1 MNPREGG
8 LAGGGDEGLPRV
20 TRDIAA
26 EAAVWIARL
35 HGPDRSPQ
43 MERECREWQAR
54 SAAHRLAFER
64 CTDTW
69 EDVAGLTLGD
79 AYAATGAQR
88 KQREQREQRE
98 EDRAQRRLPRW
109 VLPLGLATC
118 VSLGAVAF
126 VLWPGLGVY
135 TTGVGEQRVMVLD
148 DGSRLSLNTHSRVRV
163 DMDSRRRTVDVD
175 EGEALFEVAKDPLR
189 PFVVRAAGSEVV
201 AHGTVFSVRLMADR
215 AQTGRALD
223 VTLIEGRVT
232 VQAESGKAGGLAPAA
247 PVEMRPGDRVRL
259 APGPDAHAMQRVD
272 RPRLEGVT
280 AWKRNEAVFD
290 DVVLGD
296 AVAEMNRYDRR
307 PIVLVGAP
315 SLALLRVSGT
325 FRIGDTASFARSVAD
340 LHGLVVRERAGRLEL
355 ANPP

>member
-1 MNPREGG
+1 MVPVNPRERG
-8 LAGGGDEGLPRV
+8 LASAGDEGSPHV

-69 EDVAGLTLGD
+69 EDVARVTLGE
-79 AYAATGAQR
+79 AFAATGAQR
-88 KQREQREQRE
+88 AQREQ
-98 EDRAQRRLPRW
+98 DMGHRRLPRW
-109 VLPLGLATC
+109 VLPLGLAAC
-118 VSLGAVAF
+118 VSLGAVAL
-126 VLWPGLGVY
+126 VLWRDIGVY
-135 TTGVGEQRVMVLD
+135 TTGVGEQRVVVLD

-163 DMDSRRRTVDVD
+163 DMDSRRRTVEVD
-175 EGEALFEVAKDPLR
+175 DGEALFEVAKDPLR

-215 AQTGRALD
+215 AETGRALD
-223 VTLIEGRVT
+223 VTLIEGQVT
-232 VQAESGKAGGLAPAA
+232 VQAESGKAGELAPAA
-247 PVEMRPGDRVRL
+247 PVEMLPGDRIRL
-259 APGPDAHAMQRVD
+259 AKSPGPDAHAMQRVD

-296 AVAEMNRYDRR
+296 AIAEMNRYDRT
-307 PIVLVGAP
+307 PVVLVGSP
-315 SLALLRVSGT
+315 SLGLLRVSGT
-325 FRIGDTASFARSVAD
+325 FRIGDTASFAHSVAH
-340 LHGLVVRERAGRLEL
+340 LHGLTLRERAGRWEL
-355 ANPP
+355 SNPP

>member
-1 MNPREGG
+1 MNPRQGG
-8 LAGGGDEGLPRV
+8 LAGGGDEGSPRV

-69 EDVAGLTLGD
+69 EDVAGVTLGQ

-88 KQREQREQRE
+88 AQREQREQGGVH
-98 EDRAQRRLPRW
+98 RRLSRW
-109 VLPLGLATC
+109 VLPLGVAAC
-118 VSLGAVAF
+118 VSLGAVAL
-126 VLWPGLGVY
+126 VLWRDMGVY

-148 DGSRLSLNTHSRVRV
+148 DGSRLSLNTRSRVRV

-175 EGEALFEVAKDPLR
+175 EGEALFEVAKDPSR
-189 PFVVRAAGSEVV
+189 PFVVRVAGSEVV
-201 AHGTVFSVRLMADR
+201 AHGTVFSVRWMPDR
-215 AQTGRALD
+215 AEAGRALD
-223 VTLIEGRVT
+223 VTLIEGQVT
-232 VQAESGKAGGLAPAA
+232 VQAEPGKAGGLAPAA
-247 PVEMRPGDRVRL
+247 PVEMQPGDRVRL
-259 APGPDAHAMQRVD
+259 APGPDARAVQRVD

-290 DVVLGD
+290 DVVLSD
-296 AVAEMNRYDRR
+296 AVAEMNRYDRT
-307 PIVLVGAP
+307 PVVLVGPA
-315 SLALLRVSGT
+315 SLGLLRVSGT
-325 FRIGDTASFARSVAD
+325 FHLGDTTSFAYSVAH
-340 LHGLVVRERAGRLEL
+340 LHGLVVRARAGRLEL
-355 ANPP
+355 SNPP

>member
-1 MNPREGG
+1 MVSVNPREAG
-8 LAGGGDEGLPRV
+8 LAGGDDEGSPRV

-43 MERECREWQAR
+43 MERECRAWQAR

-69 EDVAGLTLGD
+69 EDVARVTVGE

-88 KQREQREQRE
+88 AQREQG
-98 EDRAQRRLPRW
+98 RAHRRLPRW

-163 DMDSRRRTVDVD
+163 DMDSRQRTVDVD

-201 AHGTVFSVRLMADR
+201 AHGTVFSVRLLADR
-215 AQTGRALD
+215 AETGRALD

-247 PVEMRPGDRVRL
+247 PVEMLPGDRVRL
-259 APGPDAHAMQRVD
+259 APGPDARAMQRVD

-280 AWKRNEAVFD
+280 AWRRNEAVFD

-315 SLALLRVSGT
+315 SLGLLRVSGT

-355 ANPP
+355 SNPP